1 MRIGKYVSRIS
12 SREIKMVEL
21 LMNSSKES
29 FLIVIIIM
37 LMVGFLEKSLISSLL
52 HHDKMLS

>member
-1 MRIGKYVSRIS
+1 MGIGKYVSRIS
-12 SREIKMVEL
+12 SQEIKMVEL

-29 FLIVIIIM
+29 FLIVIIM

>member
-12 SREIKMVEL
+12 SQEIKMVEL

-29 FLIVIIIM
+29 FLIAIIM

>member
-29 FLIVIIIM
+29 FLIVIIM